1 MYNRSRSVFYLREWY
16 VVRLQLLQCSAGE
29 NAGPDE
35 PVSKPILVSTRGE
48 FRAAEYGID
57 LTYQGA
63 MIFTLALSFG
73 ITCRRLL
80 IIPRMPNFAAEYCG
94 APLWSTNPAM
104 LEVMIR
110 QRSRSGPSEFLAK

>member
-1 MYNRSRSVFYLREWY
+1 MYNRSRSVFHLREWY
-16 VVRLQLLQCSAGE
+16 IVRLQLLQCSARE

-35 PVSKPILVSTRGE
+35 PVAKPILVSNQDE
-48 FRAAEYGID
+48 SIAAEYGID
-57 LTYQGA
+57 VTYQGA

-80 IIPRMPNFAAEYCG
+80 IIPRVPNFAAEYCG

-110 QRSRSGPSEFLAK
+110 QRSRSGPSVCLAK